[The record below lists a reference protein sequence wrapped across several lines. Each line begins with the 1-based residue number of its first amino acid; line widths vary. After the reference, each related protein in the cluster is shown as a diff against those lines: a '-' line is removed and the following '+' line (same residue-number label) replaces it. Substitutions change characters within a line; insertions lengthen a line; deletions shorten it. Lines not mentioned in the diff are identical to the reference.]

1 MKWNED
7 SGNQKGISACN
18 MKACERWNNF
28 CTNFMQN
35 TSSYYFLTTKLIHG
49 IDKNRWLW
57 MSKRERN
64 TTQQYT
70 RWKFQRRWTFS
81 PPIVSR
87 PQSKR
92 HFLTMISSEVPSQWY
107 RKGFSYDSSFQ
118 QHTTQPADH
127 SRTFSPASHFLFWIA
142 VYKIAAPI
150 HNIPERTLTLFSSF
164 PYTNTKPLSFSLY
177 CFRR

>member
-1 MKWNED
+1 MNVK
-7 SGNQKGISACN
+7 K
-18 MKACERWNNF
+18 R
-28 CTNFMQN
+28 
-35 TSSYYFLTTKLIHG
+35 TK
-49 IDKNRWLW
+49 ID
-57 MSKRERN
+57 

-81 PPIVSR
+81 LLIVSR

-164 PYTNTKPLSFSLY
+164 PYTNTKPLSFSL
-177 CFRR
+177 CFRRWLWFMCMCVSMCMCMCVCIYVCMCMCVWVGG